1 MLAVV
6 EEYLRRQGLASAPSV
21 PVVQSTFIDS
31 PTRTLKVKPITDP
44 ATPVKT
50 VAERKRPSHCNSRA
64 ERPKSPVKRQKLCS
78 HSRDESYAQ
87 SQDCSAPAQFP
98 THHVPPTTK
107 VNQLSRLHNVR
118 SQRRTDIAFR
128 PDTLAKARIINQV
141 DNSFIACIL
150 RQQTPDSTENVLV
163 LLDQHAADERASVE
177 AVLEELC
184 EGFIYNNLAQVD
196 LGNTSPRVI
205 LSRQEAE
212 TLQNADALDVLAR
225 WGIRI
230 EVPVDADGD
239 FIQVVIQSAPQALAS
254 RLSRKHGSE
263 MTRLLRSYIPV
274 LEEQMGELRAMTGSI
289 ATDLSVGGEVDW
301 GRVMAW
307 MPREM
312 VELANSKACRSES
325 RRGAQL
331 TPSGSVMFG
340 DRLDIE
346 QCERLVTRL
355 STARQPFTCAHGRPV
370 LAPLT
375 VVSGHRPASRRDIQ
389 WQGWSGGRQT

>member
-1 MLAVV
+1 M
-6 EEYLRRQGLASAPSV
+6 EEYLRRQGLASAP
-21 PVVQSTFIDS
+21 PLPTTQAADHDS
-31 PTRTLKVKPITDP
+31 PIRTSTAKPIPTP
-44 ATPVKT
+44 LTPVKKRIQ
-50 VAERKRPSHCNSRA
+50 RKRPSHCGPRA

-78 HSRDESYAQ
+78 HDRDESCAQ
-87 SQDCSAPAQFP
+87 NQDYSAATQFP
-98 THHVPPTTK
+98 TRHIPPATK
-107 VNQLSRLHNVR
+107 VNLLSRLHNVR
-118 SQRRTDIAFR
+118 SQRRTDISFT
-128 PDTLAKARIINQV
+128 PDALAKARIINQV

-230 EVPVDADGD
+230 EVPVDAEGD

-289 ATDLSVGGEVDW
+289 AADLSVGGEVNW

-307 MPREM
+307 MPREI